1 MESIEQ
7 YMRSSLEE
15 IQSNKSD
22 TKVLTRR
29 PRYAFLMLSRIYRE
43 LEYIR
48 KTQKNLRE
56 KIAEWV
62 KRTK

>member
-48 KTQKNLRE
+48 NTQKNLRE
-56 KIAEWV
+56 TIAEWV
-62 KRTK
+62 KQEK

>member
-29 PRYAFLMLSRIYRE
+29 PRYALLMLSRIYRE